1 MSCSRVL
8 PRLKKKKRS
17 PYPKYPTLGACR
29 ATKPHKRG
37 HVHSPPTPWV
47 LGVAWPC
54 AWALCGH
61 SEQVSTVFLAPHMSI
76 HRHINRFSQKSG
88 YFWSNFEKIISKS
101 ASKWD
106 STPLHTSI
114 WVVWGSMDKA
124 RGAKFCQ
131 RATKQ
136 PISHRGPLG
145 AQTGPGTLG
154 RQLITIIMNYNQPR
168 AGLGLA
174 RQRQRGNRDPN
185 GSQRSANFHCIM
197 VPGSPWS
204 ARRSPLRLQSAILT
218 SPSNARD
225 FVEGPKHRGS
235 VSGSKTWTK

>member
-1 MSCSRVL
+1 MFSRAS
-8 PRLKKKKRS
+8 PTKKKKKRP

-76 HRHINRFSQKSG
+76 HRHMDRFSQKSG

-106 STPLHTSI
+106 STPLKTSI
-114 WVVWGSMDKA
+114 LGGLRLNGQS
-124 RGAKFCQ
+124 
-131 RATKQ
+131 
-136 PISHRGPLG
+136 PIS
-145 AQTGPGTLG
+145 
-154 RQLITIIMNYNQPR
+154 
-168 AGLGLA
+168 
-174 RQRQRGNRDPN
+174 
-185 GSQRSANFHCIM
+185 RSAKHGDPRKQKKIQLK
-197 VPGSPWS
+197 SHYI
-204 ARRSPLRLQSAILT
+204 RPLSSLRVL
-218 SPSNARD
+218 
-225 FVEGPKHRGS
+225 
-235 VSGSKTWTK
+235 